1 MLRNALFASAIALG
15 ALATSGVATA
25 QDRGPRLVGG
35 GNDAEVV
42 YAVPSR
48 NVVGGGVA
56 TISGGGEDRQIAYH
70 GATQHEPNGLVAE
83 LIGGGEDQQIVY
95 RPAAPAAA
103 STMFAG
109 QSSRRGG

>member
-56 TISGGGEDRQIAYH
+56 TISGGGED
-70 GATQHEPNGLVAE
+70 
-83 LIGGGEDQQIVY
+83 QQIVY

-109 QSSRRGG
+109 QPSRRGG